1 MKKKS
6 YFVIPFLI
14 LVLVFSMALSS
25 CKNPCQTEQA
35 QEFTKELKNIKN
47 TFDDKFELAG
57 STSRINLTP
66 VISDMQ
72 DLKRELSKLE
82 PPEKC
87 SELSDIKEYYLE
99 GMDTAI
105 NAYMMFQLEE
115 DDKKVLSKI
124 NSATSRFEYIDK
136 WIKEFENPEES

>member
-1 MKKKS
+1 MKIR
-6 YFVIPFLI
+6 YLIPVLI

-25 CKNPCQTEQA
+25 CKNPYQTEQA
-35 QEFTKELKNIKN
+35 QDFIKEFKNIKN

-87 SELSDIKEYYLE
+87 PELSDIKEYYLG

-105 NAYMMFQLEE
+105 TAYMMFQLEE
-115 DDKKVLSKI
+115 DDLKILSKI
-124 NSATSRFEYIDK
+124 NSATSRFEYVDK
-136 WIKEFENPEES
+136 RIEGIENPEEA